1 MYETL
6 SITTDLSGKLWI
18 EYRKI
23 IWHVNEKPY
32 GIQGEGEKVFQHR
45 KDKGVHKSS
54 SKPKRFQLYFYEAKT
69 SSVTD
74 TYLVR

>member
-6 SITTDLSGKLWI
+6 SICMRHCQSPQFLSGKLWI

-32 GIQGEGEKVFQHR
+32 GIQGEGEKVFQRR
-45 KDKGVHKSS
+45 KDKGVHKSR
-54 SKPKRFQLYFYEAKT
+54 SKPRRFQL
-69 SSVTD
+69 
-74 TYLVR
+74 